1 MKVKVFT
8 KVMEVRKGIFS
19 FIQPQE
25 AEVIGE
31 LDQQAAAQ
39 LAQHFGAPI
48 KRSFQDTG
56 DDTGLIIIGL
66 RYKPV
71 AIVVPEG
78 HPKFDNRIIITY
90 KLPKA
95 A

>member
-1 MKVKVFT
+1 MKVRVFT
-8 KVMEVRKGIFS
+8 QVLEVRKGIFS
-19 FIQPQE
+19 FIKPQD

-31 LDQQAAAQ
+31 LDQHAAAQ
-39 LAQHFGAPI
+39 LALHFGAPI

-56 DDTGLIIIGL
+56 DDEGLIVIGL

-71 AIVVPEG
+71 AIIVPEG
-78 HPKFDNRIIITY
+78 HSKFDNGIIITY

-95 A
+95 